1 MKKIS
6 VFGLSLIF
14 CLQNVPAW
22 AFFSNYYG
30 YTTSRGYSLSDS
42 EARMGNVGDWLQLLI
57 PLSGLAYS
65 TAIGDYE
72 GDLQWAKAVGSTWVT
87 TEILKY
93 TVAEER
99 PGQPEDSDG
108 RTFPSGHTSFAF
120 SGAAYWQMRYGWY
133 IGAPMYAAAA
143 FVGYSRVRVKAHNWL
158 DVSTAAALGIGFNL
172 LFTSKYLPEDVNV
185 TAMPTDGGAY
195 IGFSTRF

>member
-1 MKKIS
+1 MKKLIIGGL
-6 VFGLSLIF
+6 VLAFGLQS
-14 CLQNVPAW
+14 VPAH
-22 AFFSNYYG
+22 AYFNDYYNL
-30 YTTSRGYSLSDS
+30 TTARGYELSSS
-42 EARMGNVGDWLQLLI
+42 EAFMGNVGDWLQLAI
-57 PLSGLAYS
+57 PLSGLVYS

-72 GDLQWAKAVGSTWVT
+72 GDMQWAKAVGSTWAT
-87 TEILKY
+87 TEVLKIA
-93 TVAEER
+93 TNEER
-99 PGQPEDSDG
+99 PSQPDNMGG

-120 SGAAYWQMRYGWY
+120 AGAAYWQMRYGWY

-143 FVGYSRVRVKAHNWL
+143 FVGYSRVRVKAHNWA

-172 LFTSKYLPEDVNV
+172 LFTSKYIPKGVNV

>member
-1 MKKIS
+1 MKKLIT
-6 VFGLSLIF
+6 VGLGLTF
-14 CLQNVPAW
+14 FLQSIPAH
-22 AFFSNYYG
+22 AYFNDYYNL
-30 YTTSRGYSLSDS
+30 TTARGYELSSS
-42 EARMGNVGDWLQLLI
+42 EAFMGNVGDWLQLAI
-57 PLSGLAYS
+57 PLSGLVYS

-72 GDLQWAKAVGSTWVT
+72 GDKQWAKAVGSTWVT

-93 TVAEER
+93 TIAEER
-99 PGQPEDSDG
+99 PSQPDNEKG

-120 SGAAYWQMRYGWY
+120 AGASYWQMRYGWY

-143 FVGYSRVRVKAHNWL
+143 FVGYSRVRVKAHNWA

-172 LFTSKYLPEDVNV
+172 IFTSKYIPEGVNV

>member
-1 MKKIS
+1 MKKS
-6 VFGLSLIF
+6 VIFGLALSF
-14 CLQNVPAW
+14 GLQSVPAQ
-22 AFFSNYYG
+22 AFFNDYYNL
-30 YTTSRGYSLSDS
+30 TTARGYEISSS
-42 EARMGNVGDWLQLLI
+42 EAFMGNVGDWLQLLI

-72 GDLQWAKAVGSTWVT
+72 GDMQWAKAVGSTWVT
-87 TEILKY
+87 TEALKIA
-93 TVAEER
+93 TNEER
-99 PGQPEDSDG
+99 PSQPDDMSG

-143 FVGYSRVRVKAHNWL
+143 FVAYSRVRVKAHNWL